1 MRNQLALL
9 VVAAILATV
18 FTAILWAQVS
28 LSTAVI
34 G

>member
-1 MRNQLALL
+1 MRNQLVLL
-9 VVAAILATV
+9 VVAAMLATV

-28 LSTAVI
+28 LATAVI